1 MHFEESTSKIQC
13 FNLQYSFES
22 FEARVYIPEPSLFE
36 VRVHGH
42 KNKIW
47 LPMLLHVKN
56 SRVPA
61 LIGDDFWSLTSLE
74 DGASHFF
81 YTANLNRKIL
91 CV

>member
-42 KNKIW
+42 KNKI
-47 LPMLLHVKN
+47 
-56 SRVPA
+56 
-61 LIGDDFWSLTSLE
+61 
-74 DGASHFF
+74 
-81 YTANLNRKIL
+81 
-91 CV
+91 